1 MDGRDDKNAEGR
13 GSENLEGRVGELE
26 AIADSL
32 GEVPDDELVETLD
45 RAVGLLGEINARIE
59 SGLDEAAGETRELG
73 GLLGGVSFGPF
84 DETLEELE
92 KREREPDGP
101 GA

>member
-1 MDGRDDKNAEGR
+1 MENSDGKKA
-13 GSENLEGRVGELE
+13 SENLEERVGELE
-26 AIADSL
+26 RIADSL
-32 GEVPDDELVETLD
+32 GDVPNEELVEALD
-45 RAVGLLGEINARIE
+45 RAVGLLGEINAGIE
-59 SGLDEAAGETRELG
+59 SGLDEAAGEARELG
-73 GLLGGVSFGPF
+73 ALLDGVSFGPF

>member
-1 MDGRDDKNAEGR
+1 MEDESAKKGP
-13 GSENLEGRVGELE
+13 ENLEGRVGELE
-26 AIADSL
+26 RIADSL
-32 GEVPDDELVETLD
+32 GDVPDDELVETLD
-45 RAVGLLGEINARIE
+45 KAVELLGEINAGIE

-73 GLLGGVSFGPF
+73 NLLGGVSFGPF

-92 KREREPDGP
+92 KRERESGGP